1 MTQRARLL
9 QVIEQDIQQD
19 GRDCLALRDRLQELY
34 RHLQARDS
42 AQIEALNPEIQ
53 TLLDAIATRAQRRS
67 KALRAFSLPLDAEGM
82 RTLLSNYTPARRA
95 DLQQEWLQ
103 LGQLTAQCKRLN
115 ERNGKLLAMHHDI
128 LSQLLGNPGEQAV
141 YSAYSGY

>member
-34 RHLQARDS
+34 RYLLARDS
-42 AQIEALNPEIQ
+42 AQIEALNPDIQ
-53 TLLDAIATRAQRRS
+53 ALLDAVAARAQRRS
-67 KALRAFSLPLDAEGM
+67 RVLRAFQLPMDADGM
-82 RTLLSNYTPARRA
+82 RTLLSNYKPPRREE
-95 DLQQEWLQ
+95 LQQEWLQ

-128 LSQLLGNPGEQAV
+128 LSQLMGDPREQPV
-141 YSAYSGY
+141 YSRQLY